1 MLKFLFDEHIDINNY
16 KEIVVSRVMSS
27 KSTDEFIH
35 HVKFA
40 SVSILPKMDV
50 GLKFQFYLSI
60 SNN

>member
-16 KEIVVSRVMSS
+16 EIVVSRVMSS

-40 SVSILPKMDV
+40 SVSILPKMDE
-50 GLKFQFYLSI
+50 GLKQFESVDI
-60 SNN
+60 FRC